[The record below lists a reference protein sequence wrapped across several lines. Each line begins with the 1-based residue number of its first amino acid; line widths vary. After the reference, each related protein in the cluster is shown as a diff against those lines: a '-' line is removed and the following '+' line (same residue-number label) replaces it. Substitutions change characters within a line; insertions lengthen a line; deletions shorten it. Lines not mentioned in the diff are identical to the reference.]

1 VRFHVNGI
9 PIDAE
14 PKPGQSA
21 RTLLRETGHVE
32 VKKGCDAGD
41 CGACSVLLDGA
52 PTHSCIIPA
61 MRLDGRAITTA
72 AGLAPGDELH
82 PVQEALATGFGFQCG
97 FCSPGMSVTA
107 STLNAADLDDLD
119 RRMKGN
125 LCRCTGYR
133 PIREAIRASVM
144 GPVRETGAG
153 CQPGASAGAAADGGA
168 AAGGGGAAAGG
179 GSAAAGGGGAAAG
192 GGGAAVGGASETDGS
207 AGSGCLTTA
216 QTGAPPAP
224 GAHSCPSDPA
234 DGPRTGGVGT
244 RPAGPEDLGAAGGGG
259 GGELDATELS
269 ATPRTSPADLRD
281 PSPPAPEH
289 PVLQKSCT
297 SEQHAT
303 GRIGASAIPEA
314 ARRIVQGREPFTF
327 DEPVP
332 GGPPLVLRVV
342 VSPHAH
348 ARVRAIDTAAALAVP
363 GVVAVFTH
371 RDVPDLRYSTGRH
384 EHRTDDPDDTRMLD
398 DVVRHVGQRVVAV
411 VGETAEAAD
420 AGCRAVVV
428 EYDVLPAVFDPEEA
442 RRPGAPLLHPDRTPA
457 ERVMAAGR
465 NVVAGF
471 HTGHGGDI
479 DAALTASHTTVSG
492 EWRSSRVTHAALETH
507 GAVGWLDDDGRLV
520 IRSSTQV
527 PFLARDE
534 LAHIFGL
541 DRDRVRV
548 FAARVGGGFGG
559 KQELF
564 TEDLTALA
572 VLKLGRPVA
581 FEFSRTDQFVRA
593 SLRHPMRVRVT
604 LGSDAEGALTAMKLD
619 VVSDTGAYGNHAIGV
634 LFHSCAESTT
644 LYRVPVKW
652 IDAEAVYTNN
662 PPSGAFRGYGLGQVV
677 FAVESALDALA
688 VELGIDPFDLR
699 RINAVR
705 EGDPL
710 HPDDDEKYEED
721 LIWGSYGLDQCLDL
735 AQDALRRGN
744 GVEAPAGWAV
754 GEGMAA
760 SMIAT
765 MAPRGHI
772 AHTTA
777 TLRPDG
783 TYLLR
788 VGTAE
793 FGNGTSTVHR
803 QIAATVLDAPLDRL
817 ELWAADTDA
826 VRHDT
831 GAFASAG
838 TVVAGKAL
846 FGACT
851 ALRRRMVEIAV
862 ELTGG
867 DAAPAASSTGGGG
880 GTGVA
885 AAGGDTVAAGAGG
898 DLVAAAGAGG
908 DMVAA
913 AAHDDAGA
921 AASGAGG
928 LGAELVASGVRVG
941 VEIVTWERIVAA
953 APADYRSAD
962 GLTADGAEFGD
973 FRSLAFNVHAARVAV
988 DPETGTVKVLQ
999 SIQSADAG
1007 VVINPA
1013 QCRGQVEGGAAQGL
1027 GGALYE
1033 EVYVEDGVV
1042 QNPVFRT
1049 YRVPQFADV
1058 PDTEVYFAET
1068 DDTLGPF
1075 GAKSMSESP
1084 YNPVGA
1090 AIGNAVSRAL
1100 GRRGY
1105 ELPFSRDRVWRLA
1118 GGE

>member
-1 VRFHVNGI
+1 MRFEVNGI

-41 CGACSVLLDGA
+41 CGACSVLLDGT
-52 PTHSCIIPA
+52 PTHSCIVPA
-61 MRLDGRAITTA
+61 MRLDGHAITTA

-82 PVQEALATGFGFQCG
+82 PVQEALAEGFGFQCG
-97 FCSPGMSVTA
+97 FCTPGMSVTA
-107 STLNAADLDDLD
+107 STLTPDDLDDLD

-133 PIREAIRASVM
+133 PIREAIRSSVL
-144 GPVRETGAG
+144 GPVRETGVG
-153 CQPGASAGAAADGGA
+153 CATDAADPADTRSADSTGTRT
-168 AAGGGGAAAGG
+168 AGPAV
-179 GSAAAGGGGAAAG
+179 
-192 GGGAAVGGASETDGS
+192 VGGAGGCGGS
-207 AGSGCLTTA
+207 CAGHDRA
-216 QTGAPPAP
+216 
-224 GAHSCPSDPA
+224 
-234 DGPRTGGVGT
+234 
-244 RPAGPEDLGAAGGGG
+244 
-259 GGELDATELS
+259 ELS
-269 ATPRTSPADLRD
+269 GTPRTPPADRHE
-281 PSPPAPEH
+281 STPPAPEGAD
-289 PVLQKSCT
+289 LQESCAP
-297 SEQHAT
+297 EAAAT
-303 GRIGASAIPEA
+303 GRVGTSAVPEA

-327 DEPVP
+327 DDPVP

-342 VSPHAH
+342 ASPHAH
-348 ARVRAIDTAAALAVP
+348 ARVVSIDTSAALAVP

-371 RDVPDLRYSTGRH
+371 ADVPDVRYSTGRH

-420 AGCRAVVV
+420 AGCRAVVI
-428 EYDVLPAVFDPEEA
+428 EWDVLPAVFDPDEA
-442 RRPGAPLLHPDRTPA
+442 RRPGAPLLHPDRTPD
-457 ERVMAAGR
+457 ERVQAAGR

-471 HTGHGGDI
+471 HTGYGGDI
-479 DAALTASHTTVSG
+479 GAALDASVVTVTG

-507 GAVGWLDDDGRLV
+507 GSLGWLDEDGRLV

-541 DRDRVRV
+541 ERERVRV
-548 FAARVGGGFGG
+548 YATRVGGGFGG

-581 FEFSRTDQFVRA
+581 YEFSRTDQFVRA

-604 LGSDAEGALTAMKLD
+604 LGSDAGGTLTAMKID
-619 VVSDTGAYGNHAIGV
+619 VLSDTGAYGNHAIGV

-688 VELGIDPFDLR
+688 VELDIDPFDLR

-705 EGDPL
+705 EGDAL
-710 HPDDDEKYEED
+710 HPDDGEKYEED

-744 GVEAPAGWAV
+744 ATDAPAGWLV

-777 TLRPDG
+777 SLRPDG

-793 FGNGTSTVHR
+793 FGNGTATVHR
-803 QIAATVLDAPLDRL
+803 QIAATVLDAPLERL

-851 ALRRRMVEIAV
+851 ALRRRMVEIAT
-862 ELTGG
+862 ELAGG
-867 DAAPAASSTGGGG
+867 DAAAPEGDAESVWAS
-880 GTGVA
+880 V
-885 AAGGDTVAAGAGG
+885 
-898 DLVAAAGAGG
+898 
-908 DMVAA
+908 
-913 AAHDDAGA
+913 DAGPGATASDSA
-921 AASGAGG
+921 ATDA
-928 LGAELVASGVRVG
+928 LDVEFVASGVRVG
-941 VEIVTWERIVAA
+941 SETVTWERIVAA
-953 APADYRSAD
+953 APAGYLTAD

-1033 EVYVEDGVV
+1033 EVYIEDGVV

-1058 PDTEVYFAET
+1058 PDTEVYFADT
-1068 DDTLGPF
+1068 DDSLGPF

-1118 GGE
+1118 SGE

>member
-1 VRFHVNGI
+1 MKFQVNGE
-9 PIDAE
+9 PVDAE
-14 PKPGQSA
+14 PRPGQSA

-41 CGACSVLLDGA
+41 CGACSVLLDGE

-61 MRLDGRAITTA
+61 MRLEGRAITTA

-82 PVQEALATGFGFQCG
+82 PVQEALASGFGFQCG
-97 FCSPGMSVTA
+97 FCTPGMSVTA
-107 STLNAADLDDLD
+107 STLTAADLPDLD

-133 PIREAIRASVM
+133 PIRAAIRKSIL
-144 GPVRETGAG
+144 GPVRETGA
-153 CQPGASAGAAADGGA
+153 PAAA
-168 AAGGGGAAAGG
+168 
-179 GSAAAGGGGAAAG
+179 
-192 GGGAAVGGASETDGS
+192 EER
-207 AGSGCLTTA
+207 SGCMTDARGPLPA
-216 QTGAPPAP
+216 APSE
-224 GAHSCPSDPA
+224 HSCPTGHA
-234 DGPRTGGVGT
+234 DEPR
-244 RPAGPEDLGAAGGGG
+244 A
-259 GGELDATELS
+259 DATS
-269 ATPRTSPADLRD
+269 
-281 PSPPAPEH
+281 
-289 PVLQKSCT
+289 
-297 SEQHAT
+297 
-303 GRIGASAIPEA
+303 GRIGSSTIPEA

-342 VSPHAH
+342 TSPHAH
-348 ARVRAIDTAAALAVP
+348 ARIVAIDTAAALAVP

-371 RDVPDLRYSTGRH
+371 EDVPDIRYSTGRH

-398 DVVRHVGQRVVAV
+398 DVVRHVGQRVAAV

-420 AGCRAVVV
+420 AGCRALRVV
-428 EYDVLPAVFDPEEA
+428 YDVLPAVFDPDEA
-442 RRPGAPLLHPDRTPA
+442 RTPGAPLLHPDRTPD
-457 ERVMAAGR
+457 ERVMDAGR

-479 DAALTASHTTVSG
+479 DAALAASHATVFG
-492 EWRSSRVTHAALETH
+492 EWTSSRVTHAALETH

-527 PFLARDE
+527 PFLARNE

-541 DRDRVRV
+541 ERDRIRV

-581 FEFSRTDQFVRA
+581 YEFSRTDQFVRA

-604 LGSDAEGALTAMKLD
+604 LGSDADGTLTAMKID
-619 VVSDTGAYGNHAIGV
+619 VLSDTGAYGNHAIGV

-644 LYRVPVKW
+644 LYRVPTKW

-677 FAVESALDALA
+677 FGVESAMDALA
-688 VELGIDPFDLR
+688 EKLGIDPFDLR
-699 RINAVR
+699 RINAVK

-744 GVEAPAGWAV
+744 GVEAPEGWAV

-760 SMIAT
+760 AMIAT

-783 TYLLR
+783 TFLLR

-803 QIAATVLDAPLDRL
+803 QIAATVLDASPDRL

-851 ALRRRMVEIAV
+851 ALRRRMIDIAA
-862 ELTGG
+862 ELAGG
-867 DAAPAASSTGGGG
+867 DAAS
-880 GTGVA
+880 
-885 AAGGDTVAAGAGG
+885 
-898 DLVAAAGAGG
+898 
-908 DMVAA
+908 
-913 AAHDDAGA
+913 
-921 AASGAGG
+921 
-928 LGAELVASGVRVG
+928 AEVVASGILAG
-941 VEIVTWERIVAA
+941 DEIVSWQRIVDA
-953 APADYRSAD
+953 APATMRDEQ

-973 FRSLAFNVHAARVAV
+973 FRSLAFNVHAVRVAV
-988 DPETGTVKVLQ
+988 DPETGTVRVLQ
-999 SIQSADAG
+999 SVQSADAG

-1013 QCRGQVEGGAAQGL
+1013 QCRGQIEGGAAQAL

-1033 EVYVEDGVV
+1033 EVYLEDGVV

>member
-1 VRFHVNGI
+1 MRFEVNGS
-9 PIDAE
+9 PVDAE
-14 PKPGQSA
+14 PRPGQCA

-41 CGACSVLLDGA
+41 CGACSVLIDGE
-52 PTHSCIIPA
+52 PTHSCIVPA
-61 MRLDGRAITTA
+61 MRLEGRAITTA

-82 PVQEALATGFGFQCG
+82 PVQEAIATGFGFQCG

-107 STLNAADLDDLD
+107 STLTVDDLPDLD

-133 PIREAIRASVM
+133 PLREAIRASVL

-153 CQPGASAGAAADGGA
+153 ARSCGGAETGAGAETR
-168 AAGGGGAAAGG
+168 AGDCG
-179 GSAAAGGGGAAAG
+179 
-192 GGGAAVGGASETDGS
+192 V
-207 AGSGCLTTA
+207 
-216 QTGAPPAP
+216 TG
-224 GAHSCPSDPA
+224 
-234 DGPRTGGVGT
+234 T
-244 RPAGPEDLGAAGGGG
+244 GAAGGAEAASTCRTVPAAACAPHDHSSPTGPASSCG
-259 GGELDATELS
+259 ARANPS
-269 ATPRTSPADLRD
+269 APAAA
-281 PSPPAPEH
+281 PAP
-289 PVLQKSCT
+289 
-297 SEQHAT
+297 
-303 GRIGASAIPEA
+303 GRVGSSVVPEA

-342 VSPHAH
+342 TSPHAH
-348 ARVRAIDTAAALAVP
+348 ARVVSIDTAAALATP

-371 RDVPDLRYSTGRH
+371 ADVPDVRYSTGRH

-420 AGCRAVVV
+420 AGCRAVRIA
-428 EYDVLPAVFDPEEA
+428 YDVLPAVFDPEQA
-442 RRPGAPLLHPDRTPA
+442 RTPGAPLLHADRTPE
-457 ERVMAAGR
+457 ERVMEAGR

-471 HTGHGGDI
+471 HTGHGGDV
-479 DAALTASHTTVSG
+479 DAALAASHVTVTG
-492 EWRSSRVTHAALETH
+492 EWRSARVTHAALETH
-507 GAVGWLDDDGRLV
+507 GSVGWLDDDGRLV

-534 LAHIFGL
+534 LAHVFGL
-541 DRDRVRV
+541 EPERVRV
-548 FAARVGGGFGG
+548 FATRVGGGFGG

-572 VLKLGRPVA
+572 VLRLRRPVA
-581 FEFSRTDQFVRA
+581 YEFSRTDQFVRA
-593 SLRHPMRVRVT
+593 SLRHPMRVRVS
-604 LGSDAEGALTAMKLD
+604 LGADATGTLTAMKID
-619 VVSDTGAYGNHAIGV
+619 VLSDTGAYGNHAIGV

-677 FAVESALDALA
+677 FAVESAMDALA
-688 VELGIDPFDLR
+688 LELGVDPFDLR

-744 GVEAPAGWAV
+744 GVDAPEGWAV

-760 SMIAT
+760 AMIAT

-803 QIAATVLDAPLDRL
+803 QIAATVLDAPHDRL

-838 TVVAGKAL
+838 TTVAGKAL
-846 FGACT
+846 HAACT
-851 ALRRRMVEIAV
+851 ALRRRMVAIAA
-862 ELTGG
+862 ELAGG
-867 DAAPAASSTGGGG
+867 DA
-880 GTGVA
+880 
-885 AAGGDTVAAGAGG
+885 
-898 DLVAAAGAGG
+898 
-908 DMVAA
+908 
-913 AAHDDAGA
+913 DDAGI
-921 AASGAGG
+921 
-928 LGAELVASGVRVG
+928 VASGVRVG
-941 VEIVTWERIVAA
+941 GEVVSWERIVAG
-953 APADYRSAD
+953 APAEHVDGQ

-973 FRSLAFNVHAARVAV
+973 LRSLAFNVHAVRVAV

-999 SIQSADAG
+999 SVQSADAG

-1013 QCRGQVEGGAAQGL
+1013 QCRGQIEGGAAQAL

-1033 EVYVEDGVV
+1033 EVMLDDGVV

-1068 DDTLGPF
+1068 DDSLGPF

>member
-1 VRFHVNGI
+1 MRFTVNGS
-9 PIDAE
+9 PVEAE
-14 PKPGQSA
+14 PLPGQCA
-21 RTLLRETGHVE
+21 RTLLRQTGHVE

-41 CGACSVLLDGA
+41 CGACSVLLDGT
-52 PTHSCIIPA
+52 PTHSCIVPA
-61 MRLDGRAITTA
+61 MRLEGRTITTA
-72 AGLAPGDELH
+72 AGLAPGDDLH
-82 PVQEALATGFGFQCG
+82 PVQQALASGFGFQCG
-97 FCSPGMSVTA
+97 FCTPGMSVTA
-107 STLNAADLDDLD
+107 STLTADDVDDLD

-133 PIREAIRASVM
+133 PIREAIRASVL
-144 GPVRETGAG
+144 GPVRETGSGCRDQAAASDGCAG
-153 CQPGASAGAAADGGA
+153 TCGDAPASPTIETVGAS
-168 AAGGGGAAAGG
+168 
-179 GSAAAGGGGAAAG
+179 
-192 GGGAAVGGASETDGS
+192 V
-207 AGSGCLTTA
+207 
-216 QTGAPPAP
+216 
-224 GAHSCPSDPA
+224 
-234 DGPRTGGVGT
+234 V
-244 RPAGPEDLGAAGGGG
+244 
-259 GGELDATELS
+259 
-269 ATPRTSPADLRD
+269 
-281 PSPPAPEH
+281 
-289 PVLQKSCT
+289 
-297 SEQHAT
+297 
-303 GRIGASAIPEA
+303 PEA
-314 ARRIVQGREPFTF
+314 ARRIVQGREPFTL

-348 ARVRAIDTAAALAVP
+348 ARIRAIDTAAALAVP

-371 RDVPDLRYSTGRH
+371 EDVPEVRYSTGRH

-398 DVVRHVGQRVVAV
+398 DVVRHIGQRVAAV
-411 VGETAEAAD
+411 VAESAEAAD
-420 AGCRAVVV
+420 AGCRAVRVDY
-428 EYDVLPAVFDPEEA
+428 EVLPAVFDPEEA
-442 RRPGAPLLHPDRTPA
+442 RGPGAPLLHPDRTPE
-457 ERVMAAGR
+457 ERVMDATR

-479 DAALTASHTTVSG
+479 DEALAASHVTVSG

-507 GAVGWLDDDGRLV
+507 AAVGWLDDDGRLV

-527 PFLARDE
+527 PFLTRDE
-534 LAHIFGL
+534 IAHVFGL
-541 DRDRVRV
+541 ERDRVRV
-548 FAARVGGGFGG
+548 LAARVGGGFGG

-572 VLKLGRPVA
+572 VLSLGRPVA
-581 FEFSRTDQFVRA
+581 YEFSRTDQFVRA
-593 SLRHPMRVRVT
+593 SLRHPMRVRAT
-604 LGSDAEGALTAMKLD
+604 LGADADGRLTAMKLD
-619 VVSDTGAYGNHAIGV
+619 VLSDTGAYGNHAIGV

-644 LYRVPVKW
+644 LYRVPTKW

-677 FAVESALDALA
+677 FAVESAMDALA
-688 VELGIDPFDLR
+688 QELDLDPFDLR
-699 RINAVR
+699 RLNAVR
-705 EGDPL
+705 EGDSL

-744 GVEAPAGWAV
+744 GVDAPAGWLV
-754 GEGMAA
+754 GEGMATA
-760 SMIAT
+760 MIAT

-777 TLRPDG
+777 TLRSDG
-783 TYLLR
+783 TFLLR

-803 QIAATVLDAPLDRL
+803 QIAATVLDAPPDRL

-846 FGACT
+846 HAACV
-851 ALRRRMVEIAV
+851 ALRRRMTEIAAD
-862 ELTGG
+862 LAGG
-867 DAAPAASSTGGGG
+867 DAT
-880 GTGVA
+880 T
-885 AAGGDTVAAGAGG
+885 
-898 DLVAAAGAGG
+898 
-908 DMVAA
+908 
-913 AAHDDAGA
+913 
-921 AASGAGG
+921 
-928 LGAELVASGVRVG
+928 AEMSVSGVRVG
-941 VEIVTWERIVAA
+941 DEVVSWDRIVAA
-953 APADYRSAD
+953 APASLLDEN

-973 FRSLAFNVHAARVAV
+973 LRSLAFNVHAVRVAV
-988 DPETGTVKVLQ
+988 DVETGTVRVLQ
-999 SIQSADAG
+999 SVQSADAG

-1013 QCRGQVEGGAAQGL
+1013 QCRGQIEGGAAQAL

-1033 EVYVEDGVV
+1033 EVLLEDGVV
-1042 QNPVFRT
+1042 KNPVFRT

-1058 PDTEVYFAET
+1058 PDTEVLFART

-1118 GGE
+1118 AEREQP